1 MVSLQYVFFRGS
13 KIRDLNLTNLSNQS
27 YYLSIVILDE
37 TFLTEATEE
46 AVLFIMLSLM
56 PVSVNL

>member
-13 KIRDLNLTNLSNQS
+13 KIWDLNLTNLSNQS
-27 YYLSIVILDE
+27 NYLSIVILDE